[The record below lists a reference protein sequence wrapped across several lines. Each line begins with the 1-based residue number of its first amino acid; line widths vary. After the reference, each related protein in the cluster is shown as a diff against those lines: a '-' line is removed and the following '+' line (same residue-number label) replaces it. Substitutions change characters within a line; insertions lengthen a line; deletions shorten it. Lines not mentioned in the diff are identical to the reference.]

1 MKKSKV
7 SKRKSGRIV
16 IHVDESEAPKI
27 RNEVHFH
34 HIMTTHAHV
43 IESKKH
49 KKEKHKKDYSNE
61 YYE

>member
-7 SKRKSGRIV
+7 SKSKSGRIV
-16 IHVDESEAPKI
+16 IHVDGESPKL
-27 RNEVHFH
+27 RNEVHYR

-49 KKEKHKKDYSNE
+49 KREKHKKDYSRDC
-61 YYE
+61 YD